1 MTQAMTR
8 SLATERVPIVVEGMH
23 PREERIPDFLV
34 IGAMKAGTT
43 SLYHYLAAHPDVF
56 MASVKELDFFV
67 ETANWRRG
75 LNWYARQFNRA
86 RGAAAAGEASTAYS
100 KHPIVP
106 GVPERIATVIPR
118 CKMIYVLRDPIDR
131 IRSHYQHR
139 VAIGSERARI
149 EDAVIENPIYVA
161 CSRYAS
167 QIERYLD
174 HFPREQLLLITA
186 ENLRGDRAA
195 TMRRVFGF
203 IGVDE
208 EIVPATLDTE
218 YYRTAGRAGYPPIVG
233 KLRHALKYVP
243 AAKRAKEFVDST
255 LPRLVR
261 ARHADAPVNT
271 GASMP
276 SDTRLQLIEL
286 LHDDVERLG
295 RYLPEGT
302 EGWSVDPRGVR

>member
-1 MTQAMTR
+1 
-8 SLATERVPIVVEGMH
+8 
-23 PREERIPDFLV
+23 
-34 IGAMKAGTT
+34 MKAGTT
-43 SLYHYLAAHPDVF
+43 SLYHYMAAHPDVF

-67 ETANWRRG
+67 ETANWSRG
-75 LNWYARQFNRA
+75 SDWYARQFDDA
-86 RGAAAAGEASTAYS
+86 RGVAAVGEASTAYA

-106 GVPERIATVIPR
+106 GVPERIASVIPHCR
-118 CKMIYVLRDPIDR
+118 MIYVLRDPIDR

-149 EDAVIENPIYVA
+149 EDAVIEDPIYVA

-174 HFPREQLLLITA
+174 YFPREQLLLITS
-186 ENLRGDRAA
+186 EHLRSDRAA
-195 TMRRVFGF
+195 TMRRVFRF

-208 EIVPATLDTE
+208 LIVPTTLDHE
-218 YYRTAGRAGYPPIVG
+218 YYRTDGRARYPPIVG
-233 KLRHALKYVP
+233 KLRHALKERVP

-261 ARHADAPVNT
+261 ARRANAPANT
-271 GASMP
+271 GPSMP

-286 LHDDVERLG
+286 LRDDVERLG

-302 EGWSVDPRGVR
+302 EGWSVDPQGVR